1 MPKGLPVIK
10 LVLSDMDNTLIP
22 FGNRHPSPRTRAAIH
37 DLLDTGVLFGPDT
50 GRDYVELMRLFAM
63 DEACFQTGIISTG
76 KRIRVRGTYVSQ
88 TIIPHDVLCGVH
100 RALLDELDKFLVCYP
115 LETNLLNPA
124 YAIGDI
130 NPDDLAFCEKRFT
143 FNGAIVPE
151 VPDIDFV
158 AATIACMGGPKE
170 MERTRRIIAQACPA
184 IDLVSPVPNWFDVLP
199 KGVSKASGLEVLLK
213 ATGFGYDE
221 VVIFGDAENDLEI
234 LKKVPY
240 SVAVANATP
249 EVLRTAN
256 YVVGASEDDGV
267 ACALEE
273 ITRATKAGEMPRFLM
288 GE

>member
-1 MPKGLPVIK
+1 M
-10 LVLSDMDNTLIP
+10 
-22 FGNRHPSPRTRAAIH
+22 
-37 DLLDTGVLFGPDT
+37 
-50 GRDYVELMRLFAM
+50 
-63 DEACFQTGIISTG
+63 
-76 KRIRVRGTYVSQ
+76 
-88 TIIPHDVLCGVH
+88 
-100 RALLDELDKFLVCYP
+100 
-115 LETNLLNPA
+115 
-124 YAIGDI
+124 
-130 NPDDLAFCEKRFT
+130 
-143 FNGAIVPE
+143 
-151 VPDIDFV
+151 
-158 AATIACMGGPKE
+158 
-170 MERTRRIIAQACPA
+170 
-184 IDLVSPVPNWFDVLP
+184 P